1 MDTDE
6 LNKWLTLGANVGVLI
21 GLILLIVEI
30 RQNTDMM
37 RAEMSQ
43 ARADNRVDAYYTQ
56 AFSEHWPRLMASRN
70 DYSTRGEWYASL
82 SDEDYERARYFYLG
96 VTNEMANTAYQ
107 CEQGFLDP
115 TPCRSMRAQLI
126 RVLPDLPYVAFNL
139 EATPGP
145 LFNLLQQLGQED
157 PSLPMLMDDG
167 SWRLP
172 ESSEEQP
179 FGRGLGRRA
188 PRISG
193 TREPMK

>member
-1 MDTDE
+1 MNTDA
-6 LNKWLTLGANVGVLI
+6 LNKWLTLAANLGVLI
-21 GLILLIVEI
+21 GLILLVVEI

-37 RAEMSQ
+37 RSEMSQ
-43 ARADNRVDAYYTQ
+43 ARANNRVEAYYTQ

-70 DYSTRGEWYASL
+70 GYESRDEWYASL

-115 TPCRSMRAQLI
+115 TPCLSMRAQLI
-126 RVLPDLPYVAFNL
+126 RVLPELPYVVFNL

-145 LFNLLQQLGQED
+145 LFDLLQDLGRQD
-157 PSLPMLMDDG
+157 TSLPLLMDDG
-167 SWRLP
+167 SWQVP
-172 ESSEEQP
+172 ESTKTQP
-179 FGRGLGRRA
+179 FGRGLGRRE

-193 TREPMK
+193 TR